1 MDLQD
6 ICVSC
11 FAGGLVPTK
20 EPAGQI
26 TFQDVSFTYPSRP
39 DTRVIRNLT
48 LDIPEA
54 SITAVVGAS
63 GSGKSTL
70 AALLL
75 RLYDPDSGTVLLDG
89 QPVGQLD
96 PRWLRSH
103 IGSVSQVCEPRHCDY
118 LACQRTANV
127 NLHCLSSHINLVEFM
142 WPRQKPSRVVEPTL
156 VVKSHQV
163 IVTVHLPCIKCTY
176 GVFLHRNQS
185 YSHVLSVKISYM
197 EQWIPQ
203 K

>member
-11 FAGGLVPTK
+11 FAGGMVPAK

-26 TFQDVSFTYPSRP
+26 TFQNVSFTYPSRP
-39 DTRVIRNLT
+39 DTRVIHNLT

-103 IGSVSQVCEPRHCDY
+103 IGSVSQVCEPRHFDCHAR
-118 LACQRTANV
+118 LPTAQV
-127 NLHCLSSHINLVEFM
+127 TLHCLSSHINSCQIF
-142 WPRQKPSRVVEPTL
+142 
-156 VVKSHQV
+156 
-163 IVTVHLPCIKCTY
+163 VT
-176 GVFLHRNQS
+176 
-185 YSHVLSVKISYM
+185 
-197 EQWIPQ
+197 
-203 K
+203 

>member
-1 MDLQD
+1 MP
-6 ICVSC
+6 
-11 FAGGLVPTK
+11 AK

-26 TFQDVSFTYPSRP
+26 TFQNVSFTYPSRP
-39 DTRVIRNLT
+39 DTRVIHNLT

-89 QPVGQLD
+89 QPVGELD

-103 IGSVSQVCEPRHCDY
+103 IGSVSQVCIPRHCDC
-118 LACQRTANV
+118 LA
-127 NLHCLSSHINLVEFM
+127 
-142 WPRQKPSRVVEPTL
+142 
-156 VVKSHQV
+156 
-163 IVTVHLPCIKCTY
+163 
-176 GVFLHRNQS
+176 
-185 YSHVLSVKISYM
+185 
-197 EQWIPQ
+197 
-203 K
+203 